1 MGTTPENVGAFELI
15 PSIEPSL
22 LPAGETISTIELS
35 GSDTLYIGTNNGL
48 ILDYKLLP
56 TNEVQE
62 NTPLTHLRR
71 VKELCPRLHKAPV
84 SFLRSASALDRLLVL
99 CDSTLSV
106 LNTTDLTPLSS
117 LAGAS
122 KLKGVVACCMNE
134 NPITDDPFSVQ
145 LCLAKRKQLAV
156 ISISESQIKVD
167 RIRDMSEPVRAVGM
181 DGHHICAALAA
192 HYIVYNVETGACQDL
207 FPFEEDQ
214 MPIVTRI
221 AKEEF
226 LLCAPGGLGM
236 FVTASTGI
244 SERPPIQWMQ
254 GSRLREV
261 KKCIFYDPYIVALTT
276 SNSDAD
282 ENSGDAIIVYSILDQ
297 KAKQTM
303 QFFGGNA
310 IGNFDGHLLV
320 SSSKSVYKIQ
330 PISADIQIESLLTN
344 GMIEE
349 ALSLAERNQSQLHSR
364 KNELEGLE
372 DTYER
377 SKLELS
383 VYRAYQMAGF
393 FHMKAMD
400 LVRAKYLFEKGCLD
414 PRELICLWP
423 RLLPS
428 SSSFTRCITPRP
440 LHEIADVNQLA
451 LTTSGYR
458 YTSTSGGSHKN
469 ENLEKLSDFLIL
481 VLEDRRSK
489 EGQGSM
495 FKCEIDTALIKL
507 YAKDKPTELI
517 TFLNGGGNVGG
528 WPDLAADYDDC
539 SSYLSNI
546 NRRHALGLLNW
557 RMNKENQAFHTWAE
571 LLHEAKDEHFPG
583 LDFFVSRLM
592 YSNADLIWR
601 YADTVLNKDE
611 KLGVKLFIQLLNIR
625 DAASEEDENIK
636 LRDQI
641 ISFMKPQYTLASFL
655 FLEHL
660 VNEEKLQVEKYH
672 TQLALAYLDEIR
684 KKSGIN
690 DIVKKS
696 KNITETNSKF
706 YTKDTS
712 KEDNKAN
719 SQFYT
724 SEHLEQ
730 PDERK
735 SQFYVSI
742 DTEENELQ
750 TTTLRQKFQALIVAS
765 CLIKLPFLLSVL
777 EKDFKGFHQEK
788 ALILGRMGDHVKALK
803 IFVHDLKDFSAAEEY
818 CDKIVES
825 SYTPIDTLNSN
836 ILMDNNQSN
845 RDSSQS
851 ERQLHSGM
859 GSSKCGSNW
868 ETTTSS
874 NKSPRLFN
882 MLLEVY
888 LDKELPKEQQEE
900 LTSPALDLLQRRAK
914 EMDPVAV
921 LRILPDHW
929 SITALLPALNSM
941 VRSKIHDRRMSSVK
955 KHLAEAEHLNLQ
967 QEELQ
972 LIENPIFILENS
984 YCMVCKK
991 NFRCPKV
998 SRYPNGVV
1006 LHPECIKDV
1015 SICPIT
1021 GQIFNMEKL
1030 T

>member
-1 MGTTPENVGAFELI
+1 
-15 PSIEPSL
+15 
-22 LPAGETISTIELS
+22 
-35 GSDTLYIGTNNGL
+35 
-48 ILDYKLLP
+48 
-56 TNEVQE
+56 
-62 NTPLTHLRR
+62 
-71 VKELCPRLHKAPV
+71 
-84 SFLRSASALDRLLVL
+84 
-99 CDSTLSV
+99 
-106 LNTTDLTPLSS
+106 
-117 LAGAS
+117 
-122 KLKGVVACCMNE
+122 
-134 NPITDDPFSVQ
+134 
-145 LCLAKRKQLAV
+145 
-156 ISISESQIKVD
+156 
-167 RIRDMSEPVRAVGM
+167 
-181 DGHHICAALAA
+181 
-192 HYIVYNVETGACQDL
+192 
-207 FPFEEDQ
+207 

-221 AKEEF
+221 TKEEF

-261 KKCIFYDPYIVALTT
+261 KKCIFYDPYIVTLTT
-276 SNSDAD
+276 SNTDAD

-297 KAKQTM
+297 KVKQTM

-320 SSSKSVYKIQ
+320 SSSKSVYRIQ
-330 PISADIQIESLLTN
+330 PISAHIQIESLLTN
-344 GMIEE
+344 GMVEE
-349 ALSLAERNQSQLHSR
+349 ALSLAERNQAQLHSR
-364 KNELEGLE
+364 ANTFEDLEG
-372 DTYER
+372 TSER
-377 SKLELS
+377 NKLELS

-393 FHMKAMD
+393 LHMKAMD
-400 LVRAKYLFEKGCLD
+400 LVRAKYLFEKGDLD

-451 LTTSGYR
+451 LTISGYR
-458 YTSTSGGSHKN
+458 NTNAGSGSHKN
-469 ENLEKLSDFLIL
+469 EHIENLSDFLIL
-481 VLEDRRSK
+481 FLEDRRSK

-507 YAKDKPTELI
+507 YAKDNPTELI

-539 SSYLSNI
+539 SSYLSNL

-571 LLHEAKDEHFPG
+571 LLHDANDDHFPG
-583 LDFFVSRLM
+583 IEFFVSRLM
-592 YSNADLIWR
+592 HSSADLIWR

-625 DAASEEDENIK
+625 DATSEEDENIK
-636 LRDQI
+636 LRDHV
-641 ISFMKPQYTLASFL
+641 ISFLKPQYSLASLL

-660 VNEEKLQVEKYH
+660 VIEEKLQVEKYH

-684 KKSGIN
+684 NTGVN
-690 DIVKKS
+690 GPVKKS
-696 KNITETNSKF
+696 EISAETQSKF
-706 YTKDTS
+706 YTKETS
-712 KEDNKAN
+712 QEDNKSN

-724 SEHLEQ
+724 AEHLEQ
-730 PDERK
+730 VDQRK

-742 DTEENELQ
+742 DTKEKELL
-750 TTTLRQKFQALIVAS
+750 TAKLRQKLQSLIVAS

-777 EKDFKGFHQEK
+777 EKDFKDFHQEK

-803 IFVHDLKDFSAAEEY
+803 ILVHNLKDLSAAEQY

-825 SYTPIDTLNSN
+825 SYTQIDTLSSN
-836 ILMDNNQSN
+836 IIMNDNQSN

-851 ERQLHSGM
+851 ERHLHSGT
-859 GSSKCGSNW
+859 GSSKGGSNW
-868 ETTTSS
+868 KTNARS

-888 LDKELPKEQQEE
+888 LDKELPKDQQEE
-900 LTSPALDLLQRRAK
+900 LTTPALDLLQRRAK

-921 LRILPDHW
+921 LQILPDHW

-955 KHLAEAEHLNLQ
+955 KHLAEAEHLSLQ
-967 QEELQ
+967 HEELA
-972 LIENPIFILENS
+972 LVENPIFVLENS

-991 NFRCPKV
+991 NFRCPRV